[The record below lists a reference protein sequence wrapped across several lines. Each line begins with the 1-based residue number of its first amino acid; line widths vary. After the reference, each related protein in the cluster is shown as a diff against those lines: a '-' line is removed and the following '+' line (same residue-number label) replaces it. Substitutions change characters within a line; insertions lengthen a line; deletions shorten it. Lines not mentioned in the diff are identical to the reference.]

1 MKTSSFSFDLPEES
15 IAQQPSPERGGSRLM
30 VLNRE
35 SGKIEH
41 TRFERLPAYVEKG
54 TVMVLNRTRVINAR
68 LYGTT
73 EDSGGRVEFILLR
86 EVRRGLWKTLAAK
99 ARKQRPGRRYEFPD
113 GVTAEVVEPE
123 LTPRSQA
130 AGQAA
135 GELEHSR
142 SGDSGFIDPGFEN
155 SGLGDTGSHSESF
168 RYLRFTPPID
178 TGYLDRHGHVPL
190 PPYIRRQD
198 SVSDVERY
206 QTVYAED
213 PGSAAAPTAGL
224 HLTRELLDE
233 LESKGVIVAKL
244 TLHVGAGTF
253 LPIRAEQVERH
264 RMHEERY
271 HIPPEAAEQINAAL
285 REQRR
290 ILAVGTTVVRALESA
305 YSEELQG
312 VAAGTRS
319 TSLFV
324 YPGYRFKVV
333 SRLLTNFHTPRSSLL
348 VLVSAFAGRER
359 ILAAYETAVREGY
372 RFFSYGDAMLI
383 V

>member
-30 VLNRE
+30 VLNRD

-41 TRFERLPAYVEKG
+41 TRFEQLPAYVEEG

-73 EDSGGRVEFILLR
+73 RDSGGRVEFILLR
-86 EVRRGLWKTLAAK
+86 ELRPGLWKTLAAK

-113 GVTAEVVEPE
+113 GVTAVIVEEPE
-123 LTPRSQA
+123 LPPGSE
-130 AGQAA
+130 A
-135 GELEHSR
+135 GEKEHSPA
-142 SGDSGFIDPGFEN
+142 GEPGFADPG
-155 SGLGDTGSHSESF
+155 LADTGSHSEGF

-178 TGYLDRHGHVPL
+178 TDYLERHGHVPL

-198 SVSDVERY
+198 TGEDVERY

-233 LESKGVIVAKL
+233 LERKGVFLVKL

-271 HIPPEAAEQINAAL
+271 HMPPDTAERINAAL
-285 REQRR
+285 REKRT

-359 ILAAYETAVREGY
+359 ILSAYKTAVREGY

-383 V
+383 L

>member
-1 MKTSSFSFDLPEES
+1 VKTSSFSFDLPEES

-30 VLNRE
+30 VLHRD
-35 SGKIEH
+35 SGKIVH
-41 TRFERLPAYVEKG
+41 TSFEQLPAYVERG

-73 EDSGGRVEFILLR
+73 EDGGGRIEFILLR
-86 EVRRGLWKTLAAK
+86 ELRPGLWRTMAARS
-99 ARKQRPGRRYEFPD
+99 RKQRPGRRYEFPD
-113 GVTAEVVEPE
+113 GVTAEVVEEGDLSPE
-123 LTPRSQA
+123 
-130 AGQAA
+130 
-135 GELEHSR
+135 
-142 SGDSGFIDPGFEN
+142 
-155 SGLGDTGSHSESF
+155 TGSSREGF

-178 TGYLDRHGHVPL
+178 TDYLERHGHVPL
-190 PPYIRRQD
+190 PPYIRRRD
-198 SVSDVERY
+198 TAADAERY

-224 HLTRELLDE
+224 HMTRELLE
-233 LESKGVIVAKL
+233 QLERGGVILVKL

-253 LPIRAEQVERH
+253 LPIRTEQVESH

-271 HIPPEAAEQINAAL
+271 HIPPDTADRLNAAL
-285 REQRR
+285 REKRT

-305 YSEELQG
+305 YSEDLEG
-312 VAAGTRS
+312 VAPGTRS
-319 TSLFV
+319 TSLFIH
-324 YPGYRFKVV
+324 PGYRFNVV

-348 VLVSAFAGRER
+348 VLASAFAGRRR
-359 ILAAYETAVREGY
+359 ILAAYHTAVGAGY

>member
-86 EVRRGLWKTLAAK
+86 ELQPGVWKTLAAK

-113 GVTAEVVEPE
+113 GVTAVIADPD
-123 LTPRSQA
+123 LPPIAQA
-130 AGQAA
+130 AGQTAGAGEAA
-135 GELEHSR
+135 GAEPQPEV
-142 SGDSGFIDPGFEN
+142 
-155 SGLGDTGSHSESF
+155 F
-168 RYLRFTPPID
+168 RYLSFTPPID
-178 TGYLDRHGHVPL
+178 ADYLERHGHVPL

-198 SVSDVERY
+198 TGADAERY
-206 QTVYAED
+206 QTVYAEE

-233 LESKGVIVAKL
+233 LERGGVILVKL

-264 RMHEERY
+264 EMHEERY
-271 HIPPEAAEQINAAL
+271 HIPPDTAGQINAAL
-285 REQRR
+285 REERT

-312 VAAGTRS
+312 VAAGVRS
-319 TSLFV
+319 TSLFI

-333 SRLLTNFHTPRSSLL
+333 SRMLTNFHTPRSSLL
-348 VLVSAFAGRER
+348 VLVSAFAGRKR

>member
-1 MKTSSFSFDLPEES
+1 VKTSNFSFNLPESS
-15 IAQQPSPERGGSRLM
+15 IAQQPSPYRGGSRLM
-30 VLNRE
+30 VLKRDTGE
-35 SGKIEH
+35 IVH
-41 TRFERLPAYVEKG
+41 TRFKKLPAYVKTG

-68 LYGTT
+68 LFATA

-86 EVRRGLWKTLAAK
+86 ELGPGLWKTLAAK
-99 ARKQRPGRRYEFPD
+99 ARKQRPGRKYGFPD
-113 GVTAEVVEPE
+113 GVAAQVVEE
-123 LTPRSQA
+123 ADLPRFQLSGEQEHRFVNP
-130 AGQAA
+130 AGDPRIA
-135 GELEHSR
+135 
-142 SGDSGFIDPGFEN
+142 DPGLSQE
-155 SGLGDTGSHSESF
+155 GF

-178 TGYLDRHGHVPL
+178 AEYLQTYGHVPL
-190 PPYIRRQD
+190 PPYIRRQETHED
-198 SVSDVERY
+198 TERY

-224 HLTRELLDE
+224 HFTRELLAD
-233 LESKGVIVAKL
+233 LERKGVIPVKL

-253 LPIRAEQVERH
+253 LPIRAEQVEKH
-264 RMHEERY
+264 RMHEEHY
-271 HIPPEAAEQINAAL
+271 HIPPESADRINAAL
-285 REQRR
+285 REKRT

-305 YSEELQG
+305 YSEELHG
-312 VAAGTRS
+312 IVAGTRS
-319 TSLFV
+319 TSLFI

-359 ILAAYETAVREGY
+359 ILTAYETAVREGY

>member
-1 MKTSSFSFDLPEES
+1 
-15 IAQQPSPERGGSRLM
+15 M
-30 VLNRE
+30 VVNRE
-35 SGKIEH
+35 SGELLHKS
-41 TRFERLPAYVEKG
+41 FEQLPAYVESG

-73 EDSGGRVEFILLR
+73 ADSGGRVEFILLR
-86 EVRRGLWKTLAAK
+86 ELQPGLWRTLAAK

-113 GVTAEVVEPE
+113 GVTAELINEADLPPGLLSE
-123 LTPRSQA
+123 DRRDDLTGGAEST
-130 AGQAA
+130 
-135 GELEHSR
+135 
-142 SGDSGFIDPGFEN
+142 PG
-155 SGLGDTGSHSESF
+155 GF
-168 RYLRFTPPID
+168 RYLRFIPPIATD
-178 TGYLDRHGHVPL
+178 YLETHGHVPL

-198 SVSDVERY
+198 TLQDVERY

-224 HLTRELLDE
+224 HLTREV
-233 LESKGVIVAKL
+233 LEQLERKGVILVKL

-253 LPIRAEQVERH
+253 LPIRSEQVEQH

-271 HIPPEAAEQINAAL
+271 HIPPDTAEQINAAL
-285 REQRR
+285 REKRT

-305 YSEELQG
+305 YSQDLQG
-312 VAAGTRS
+312 VLAGTRS
-319 TSLFV
+319 TSLFI

-348 VLVSAFAGRER
+348 VLVSAFAGHER
-359 ILAAYETAVREGY
+359 ILAAYQTAVREGY

-383 V
+383 L

>member
-30 VLNRE
+30 VLNRDNE
-35 SGKIEH
+35 KIMH
-41 TRFERLPAYVEKG
+41 TRFEQLPAYVEQG
-54 TVMVLNRTRVINAR
+54 TVMVLNATRVINAR
-68 LYGTT
+68 LYATAADT
-73 EDSGGRVEFILLR
+73 GGRVEFILLR
-86 EVRRGLWKTLAAK
+86 ELQPGVWRTLAAK
-99 ARKQRPGRRYEFPD
+99 ARKQRPGRIFAFAD
-113 GVTAEVVEPE
+113 GVTAEVVA
-123 LTPRSQA
+123 QA
-130 AGQAA
+130 DLPPDLLVRNSTSEIRVNGDISAGKPQ
-135 GELEHSR
+135 
-142 SGDSGFIDPGFEN
+142 D
-155 SGLGDTGSHSESF
+155 F

-178 TGYLDRHGHVPL
+178 ADYLETHGHVPL

-198 SVSDVERY
+198 TREDVERY
-206 QTVYAED
+206 QTVYAEE

-224 HLTRELLDE
+224 HLTRDLLAE
-233 LESKGVIVAKL
+233 LEHRGVILAKL

-253 LPIRAEQVERH
+253 LPIRSERVEQH
-264 RMHEERY
+264 RMHEECY
-271 HIPPEAAEQINAAL
+271 NIPPDAAEKINAAL
-285 REQRR
+285 RGKRT

-305 YSEELQG
+305 YSEDLQG

-319 TSLFV
+319 TSLFI

-359 ILAAYETAVREGY
+359 ILHAYQTAVREGY

-383 V
+383 L